1 MRRKSASGGA
11 PAPPLSSAL
20 RERVER
26 AHRARA
32 RQVRDIVAHC
42 RMEFPSYAALSAE
55 GLESLRRN
63 ADAVVG
69 AFYRIQ
75 LLEGRLPTSEELEP
89 QRRVARLRFA
99 QGVPLHEMVGCYY
112 GGLPR
117 LWSDLVASLDAES
130 AVERELLQRVPLTIA
145 AMTLVATAATEAWV
159 GERERQLRTRGEVV
173 DEVLWLF
180 VDGSAPLRLLRA
192 RARAIG
198 LDLETAR
205 TAVLFRVALGQ
216 RAGGSSAV
224 DRVRALLAER
234 PIASDAVIGRVSGG
248 VLALL
253 SGDLD
258 ATGLADVAAKLRGEG
273 WRIGVGTA
281 ASGTGGLRR
290 SIREATRAIEIG
302 AYLRHP
308 GPLDRYADFAVLDLV
323 DVVSPRAADFARSVL
338 GPLVDSTAGA
348 TPLQTLRA
356 FCRSGFRHKVAAADL
371 GVHPHT
377 LSYRLARLRSVHGID
392 LDDTEMR
399 LRVHLA
405 LLILDV

>member
-1 MRRKSASGGA
+1 
-11 PAPPLSSAL
+11 
-20 RERVER
+20 
-26 AHRARA
+26 
-32 RQVRDIVAHC
+32 VRDIVARC
-42 RMEFPSYAALSAE
+42 RKEFPSYAALSAE

-63 ADAVVG
+63 VDEVVG

-99 QGVPLHEMVGCYY
+99 QGVPLQEMVGCYY
-112 GGLPR
+112 GGLPV
-117 LWSDLVASLDAES
+117 LWSDLVASLEAES
-130 AVERELLQRVPLTIA
+130 AVERELLQRVPVTIA
-145 AMTLVATAATEAWV
+145 AMTLVTTAATEAWV
-159 GERERQLRTRGEVV
+159 GERERQLRSRGEVV

-180 VDGSAPLRLLRA
+180 VEGSAPLRLLRA

-205 TAVLFRVALGQ
+205 TAVLFRVALG
-216 RAGGSSAV
+216 RAGGGSAV
-224 DRVRALLAER
+224 DRVRELLADR
-234 PIASDAVIGRVSGG
+234 PVASDAVIGRVAGG

-253 SGDLD
+253 SDD
-258 ATGLADVAAKLRGEG
+258 VDTTGLADVAAKLHGEG
-273 WRIGVGTA
+273 WRIGVGTS

-302 AYLRHP
+302 EYLRHP

-338 GPLVDSTAGA
+338 GPLVDSKANA
-348 TPLQTLRA
+348 TQLQTLRA

-371 GVHPHT
+371 GIHPHT